1 MNAFINIGFG
11 NVASSAKVVAIVN
24 PDASPIRRLI
34 QNARE
39 KDLCIDATSG
49 RKTKAVLVMDGGF
62 VILSALAPDTLSR
75 RFNCEPQDRLLSEEE
90 NVYDAE
96 G

>member
-1 MNAFINIGFG
+1 
-11 NVASSAKVVAIVN
+11 
-24 PDASPIRRLI
+24 
-34 QNARE
+34 
-39 KDLCIDATSG
+39 
-49 RKTKAVLVMDGGF
+49 MDGGF